1 MTDRKNEALRLS
13 VSEDVI
19 VSGRDVI
26 AVKKKKNCRFSTL
39 RSALETCCKRMP
51 TNQFDADDF
60 DVFSRTTPL
69 EGDVRIHLNMHAAWS
84 PRYEALKA
92 KLSEI
97 TGKRIFDRTAIAYL
111 LHIAVKSDLY

>member
-1 MTDRKNEALRLS
+1 MTDRKNKAFRFF
-13 VSEDVI
+13 VREDFI
-19 VSGRDVI
+19 EIAADAI
-26 AVKKKKNCRFSTL
+26 AVQTKKTCRFSTL
-39 RSALETCCKRMP
+39 RSAVETCCKRMP
-51 TNQFDADDF
+51 TDQFDADDF